1 MVVFLKQNL
10 MWNQRY
16 IYVGVFNCKV
26 EKNVDLFKAGVTV
39 GEHCDVSS

>member
-1 MVVFLKQNL
+1 MCN
-10 MWNQRY
+10 WRY

-39 GEHCDVSS
+39 VKHCDVSSWHELNELD